1 MSKKVEV
8 EGGQTLNSEL
18 GSEWKGFT
26 SKVEANSS
34 TGPNA
39 SAGAEAV
46 VNNIAV
52 KVGAEAKAN
61 AFEYKGEGVSIDAFG
76 VHTGV
81 SAEAGATGIG
91 VGGELGISAIE
102 AEAAGLGV
110 KLGVGID
117 TGAQIGLGGI
127 EAKVLGVGF
136 SVGKKTGISVF
147 GNELYVDFSNMG
159 KFFKWC

>member
-1 MSKKVEV
+1 MSGKVEV
-8 EGGQTLNSEL
+8 EGGQSLNSEL
-18 GSEWKGFT
+18 GSEWKGF
-26 SKVEANSS
+26 SPKVEASSS

-61 AFEYKGEGVSIDAFG
+61 AFEYKGEGVNIDAFG
-76 VHTGV
+76 VHAGV

-91 VGGELGISAIE
+91 VGAELGVKAID

-117 TGAQIGLGGI
+117 TGVQVGLGGV
-127 EAKVLGVGF
+127 EAKLLGVGF
-136 SVGKKTGISVF
+136 SIGKKTGISVF
-147 GNELYVDFSNMG
+147 GNEIYVDFSHMG
-159 KFFKWC
+159 KFFKWW